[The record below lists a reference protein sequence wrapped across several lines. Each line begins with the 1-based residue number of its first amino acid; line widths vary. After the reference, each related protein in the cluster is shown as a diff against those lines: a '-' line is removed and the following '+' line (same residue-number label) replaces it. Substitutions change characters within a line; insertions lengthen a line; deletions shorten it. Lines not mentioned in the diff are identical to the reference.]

1 MAAWGKLLHD
11 FGKEQPL
18 EVIIEQL
25 RHLVAENLDLNL
37 KPEEID
43 PDAQLLDG
51 GLKLD
56 SLSIVKLITLSERNF
71 RIEFGGDDLCM
82 ESFASLRALAA
93 TIATRSSDRT
103 EGI

>member
-1 MAAWGKLLHD
+1 
-11 FGKEQPL
+11 L

-25 RHLVAENLDLNL
+25 RRLVAENLDLNL
-37 KPEEID
+37 KLEEID

-56 SLSIVKLITLSERNF
+56 SLSIVKLITLSEQTF
-71 RIEFGGDDLCM
+71 RIEFGEDDLCL

-93 TIATRSSDRT
+93 TIASHASNQGS
-103 EGI
+103 GI